1 MNQILPL
8 APGRIRELLG
18 VYCEWIVLAGNSTWL
33 SSSVSIQ
40 MTIDTYSH
48 VARGI
53 KQAVEQGIDSQV
65 SPKQNDI
72 YENEPVEKHY

>member
-1 MNQILPL
+1 
-8 APGRIRELLG
+8 
-18 VYCEWIVLAGNSTWL
+18 
-33 SSSVSIQ
+33 

-53 KQAVEQGIDSQV
+53 QQAVEQGIDSQV

-72 YENEPVEKHY
+72 YENEPVEKYY